1 VKISIITPEY
11 PPYISGGI
19 GSYNYELVKKLTE
32 KEIEVIVI
40 TPSRSEDEVR
50 YCFDNRCKCYYLR
63 TLSLRPTYPY
73 FQMYNSERVQRI
85 IKKERP
91 DIIQLN
97 AESDILIKTLK
108 DLLKGVGIKVVLV
121 FHGSPSPYNRHWA
134 SLKHLDVVDLAW
146 TTAQL
151 IYAKIEK
158 TLGEGALNYVDVAV
172 HVSKHVMYYN
182 TSCYEGLRSIKNVV
196 IYPGIDIREY
206 TRQTKDASASLNKK
220 YRFLVFGARLMRYK
234 GVVQLVKAFRIAR
247 KRNPYLYLQ
256 IFGDGPL
263 RSYMLKAM
271 HRFDNSPGIF
281 YYGKVPRELFL
292 KKLSVSDILVHPSF
306 YEAFGIVVIEAALL
320 GKPVIAHK
328 APWSEELVE
337 GFNLGVTVDVLNLEK
352 FAETLLGLADEGNYE
367 RFVKELQNKRT
378 KLITTFSSERMA
390 KDYIELYK
398 KLV

>member
-1 VKISIITPEY
+1 VKIAIVTPEY

-19 GSYNYELVKKLTE
+19 GSYNHELVKKLVD
-32 KEIEVIVI
+32 KGIEVIVI
-40 TPSRSEDEVR
+40 ASSQNEDEVR
-50 YCFDNRCKCYYLR
+50 YCSGNPCKCYYLK
-63 TLSLRPTYPY
+63 TPPLRPTYFY
-73 FQMYNSERVQRI
+73 FQMRNSERVRRI
-85 IKKERP
+85 IEKERP

-97 AESDILIKTLK
+97 AGSDILIKTLK
-108 DLLKGVGIKVVLV
+108 DLLKSVGIKVVLV
-121 FHGSPSPYNRHWA
+121 FHGSPSPYNRYWN

-146 TTAQL
+146 TTAL
-151 IYAKIEK
+151 LMHTKIEK
-158 TLGEGALNYVDVAV
+158 VLGGDTLSYVDIAV

-182 TSCYEGLRSIKNVV
+182 TSYYEGLRSIKNVV
-196 IYPGIDIREY
+196 IYPGIDVHKY
-206 TRQTKDASASLNKK
+206 TRQTKDAPASLNKK

-263 RSYMLKAM
+263 RNYVLKVM
-271 HRFDNSPGIF
+271 HRPNNPSGTF

-292 KKLSVSDILVHPSF
+292 KKLAAGDILVHPSF
-306 YEAFGIVVIEAALL
+306 YEAFGMVIIEAALL
-320 GKPVIAHK
+320 GKPVVAHK

-337 GFNLGVTVDVLNLEK
+337 GFNLGVSVDVLDLEK
-352 FAETLLGLADEGNYE
+352 FAETLLGLADEENYE
-367 RFVKELQNKRT
+367 RLVKELQNKRT

>member
-1 VKISIITPEY
+1 MKISIITPEY

-85 IKKERP
+85 IEKERP

-121 FHGSPSPYNRHWA
+121 FHGSPSPYNRHWD
-134 SLKHLDVVDLAW
+134 SLKHLNVVDLAC

-151 IYAKIEK
+151 VYAKMEK
-158 TLGEGALNYVDVAV
+158 ALGEDTLSYADVAV
-172 HVSKHVMYYN
+172 HVAKHIMYYN
-182 TSCYEGLRSIKNVV
+182 ILCYESLRSLRNTI
-196 IYPGIDIREY
+196 IYPGIDVREY
-206 TRQTKDASASLNKK
+206 TRQTKDTSALLNIK
-220 YRFLVFGARLMRYK
+220 YRFLIFGARLMRYK

-263 RSYMLKAM
+263 RSYVLKVT
-271 HRFDNSPGIF
+271 HRFDNSSGSCYGGCSC
-281 YYGKVPRELFL
+281 YYRC
-292 KKLSVSDILVHPSF
+292 
-306 YEAFGIVVIEAALL
+306 
-320 GKPVIAHK
+320 
-328 APWSEELVE
+328 
-337 GFNLGVTVDVLNLEK
+337 
-352 FAETLLGLADEGNYE
+352 
-367 RFVKELQNKRT
+367 
-378 KLITTFSSERMA
+378 
-390 KDYIELYK
+390 
-398 KLV
+398 